1 MNSAEIAAFEAKSS
15 SWRLNGKIPK
25 DVSDGIAKLIGK
37 ANQPVTIGEFAVEPS
52 L

>member
-1 MNSAEIAAFEAKSS
+1 VEIAAFEAKV
-15 SWRLNGKIPK
+15 LKLAADGKISQ